1 MKSFT
6 AFFENLTMGKKILLF
21 LSPVITVLISMK
33 AALLGL
39 FILIIIDLITG
50 IRKNLYE
57 QGISTNPLKKSLW
70 GSIKSYLLRKTW
82 RKSYEYGMGIIVVIV
97 LRILVLGK
105 TEISAFDKVFSL
117 VELAVIIPALIEV
130 WSIAENLE
138 AVSGRNILKRLFQF
152 LPEKLKVLFTKEGKD
167 V

>member
-6 AFFENLTMGKKILLF
+6 TFFENLTMGKKILLF
-21 LSPVITVLISMK
+21 LSPVITILISMK
-33 AALLGL
+33 TALLGL
-39 FILIIIDLITG
+39 FLLILLDLITG
-50 IRKNLYE
+50 IRKSLYE
-57 QGISTNPLKKSLW
+57 QGISTNPLKRSLW

-82 RKSYEYGMGIIVVIV
+82 RKAYEYGMGIIVVIV

-105 TEISAFDKVFSL
+105 IEIDVFDRVFSL

-138 AVSGRNILKRLFQF
+138 AVSGRNLLKRLFQF
-152 LPEKLKVLFTKEGKD
+152 LPKQLQALFTKENKD